1 MAQRNIEAILQE
13 YTRLVDPVIK
23 KLLAEGVNIQ
33 TRELLH
39 YQINTGG
46 KRLRP
51 ALAIL
56 SCLACGGKIK
66 DVIYSAAGLEILHT
80 WSLIVDD
87 MIDHSDKRRGK
98 PTTWK
103 IFGPSFAQCIGA
115 QYGASL
121 LEASASSSRSHTVAK
136 LFAKALKKVMNGE
149 IEDVLFEQG
158 GREDPYLKTHRVQHV
173 TLKDYFS
180 MIAKKTAALFETSC
194 EVGGLAA
201 SAPKK
206 SITALKHYGW
216 HLGMAFQVTDDILDI
231 YGVGE
236 LGKPVGQ
243 DIRERKFGNIVVLF
257 ALKEFS
263 STVRRHF
270 LKLLV
275 QAKLQEKE
283 VTIAIQAIKNTSARD
298 LAFAVAGSYIRKAKS
313 ELLKLKSSPAR
324 NALEEIAE
332 YTLTR
337 KR

>member
-1 MAQRNIEAILQE
+1 MKKQETRQDIKTILE
-13 YTRLVDPVIK
+13 KYTKLVDPVIK
-23 KLLAEGVNIQ
+23 KLLAEGVSKQ
-33 TRELLH
+33 TRELVH

-66 DVIYSAAGLEILHT
+66 DVTYAAAGLEILHT

-103 IFGPSFAQCIGA
+103 RFGPSFAQCIGA

-121 LEASASSSRSHTVAK
+121 LEASASSPRSHTIAK
-136 LFAKALKKVMNGE
+136 LFAKALKKVIHGE

-158 GREDPYLKTHRVQHV
+158 GREDPYFKKHRVQDV

-180 MIAKKTAALFETSC
+180 MIGKKTASLLEASC
-194 EVGGLAA
+194 EVGGIV
-201 SAPKK
+201 SYAPKK
-206 SITALKHYGW
+206 SMEALKHYGW

-231 YGVGE
+231 YGKGE
-236 LGKPVGQ
+236 LGKPIGQ
-243 DIRERKFGNIVVLF
+243 DIRERKLGNILVLF
-257 ALKEFS
+257 AK
-263 STVRRHF
+263 
-270 LKLLV
+270 
-275 QAKLQEKE
+275 AKLQEKE
-283 VTIAIQAIKNTSARD
+283 IAKVIQAIKKTPARN
-298 LAFAVAGSYIRKAKS
+298 LAFAVAGSHIKRAKS
-313 ELLKLKSSPAR
+313 ELLKLKSSFAR
-324 NALEEIAE
+324 NALGEIAD

-337 KR
+337 KK